1 MQFIGQRF
9 FQGFEVIFWSMRI
22 VFGVKSMSFRK
33 FKKDQIEFESLLM
46 GKEILEVRQN
56 YFHLYF
62 IPVFPIGKEYLMH
75 GENGAKRKISETELE
90 AVQNTFIPY
99 RFPLLSFSLPIL
111 LIIGFLVYLAYSKI
125 SLEVV
130 TNSQEQVASK
140 YYSTLH
146 TSLKNSKTND
156 LLIFDRSRLP
166 ASKADSEEE
175 QWKFDNEV
183 MKVGAWIKERNGDR
197 FTLCFIEN
205 GEIDFVSQNKK
216 DLNKIPDLPYI
227 NDNNMELTL
236 DDLKATIPK
245 DGSLYFHASEA
256 VVPLGKRE
264 GYYSLNTIVKI
275 RIPEPEIM
283 MAQGL
288 ESNGKYILMN
298 LANMGVDAQIKEI
311 RTVYG
316 NLDWKEKFPKDFPE
330 CSRENGCR
338 IQLGATFK
346 KDIFPI
352 QVAKMKLTYG
362 KGNWITYLIVLSN
375 EDINLIEIYKN

>member
-1 MQFIGQRF
+1 
-9 FQGFEVIFWSMRI
+9 MRI
-22 VFGVKSMSFRK
+22 VFGIKSMTFRK
-33 FKKDQIEFESLLM
+33 FKNEQKGLDSLLI

-62 IPVFPIGKEYLMH
+62 IPVFPLGKEYLIH
-75 GENGAKRKISETELE
+75 LDNGIRRKLSETELQ
-90 AVQNTFIPY
+90 AVQKTFIPY

-111 LIIGFLVYLAYSKI
+111 LIIGFLAYTAFSKI
-125 SLEVV
+125 SLEVE
-130 TNSQEQVASK
+130 TNSQEQVASN
-140 YYSTLH
+140 YYSSLH

-166 ASKADSEEE
+166 ATKAVSEEE
-175 QWKFDNEV
+175 QLNFDMEV
-183 MKVGAWIKERNGDR
+183 MKVGAWIKERKGNR

-205 GEIDFVSQNKK
+205 GEIDFISQNII

-227 NDNNMELTL
+227 NDNTMELTL
-236 DDLKATIPK
+236 DELEATIPK

-264 GYYSLNTIVKI
+264 GYYSLDNIVRI
-275 RIPEPEIM
+275 RVPEPEIM

-288 ESNGKYILMN
+288 ESNGKYILLN
-298 LANMGVDAQIKEI
+298 LANMGVDAQIQEI
-311 RTVYG
+311 HTVYG
-316 NLDWKEKFPKDFPE
+316 NLNWKEKFPINFPV
-330 CSRENGCR
+330 CSRENGCS

-352 QVAKMKLTYG
+352 QVAKMKLSYG
-362 KGNWITYLIVLSN
+362 KGNWITYLIVVSN

>member
-1 MQFIGQRF
+1 
-9 FQGFEVIFWSMRI
+9 MRI

-33 FKKDQIEFESLLM
+33 FKKDQKELEFLLM
-46 GKEILEVRQN
+46 DKEVLEVRQN

-62 IPVFPIGKEYLMH
+62 IPVFPLGKEYLIHM
-75 GENGAKRKISETELE
+75 ENGFKRKISETELE
-90 AVQNTFIPY
+90 AVQKTFIPY
-99 RFPLLSFSLPIL
+99 RFPFLSFSLPIL
-111 LIIGFLVYLAYSKI
+111 LIIGFLVYSAYSKI
-125 SLEVV
+125 SLEVT
-130 TNSQEQVASK
+130 TNSQEQIASK
-140 YYSTLH
+140 YYSSLH
-146 TSLKNSKTND
+146 ASLKNSKTND

-166 ASKADSEEE
+166 ATKADSEEE
-175 QWKFDNEV
+175 QWEFDNEV
-183 MKVGAWIKERNGDR
+183 MKVGAWIKERKGNR

-205 GEIDFVSQNKK
+205 GEIDFVSQNKI

-227 NDNNMELTL
+227 NDKAMVLTL
-236 DDLKATIPK
+236 DDLEATIPK

-256 VVPLGKRE
+256 VVPLGKRN
-264 GYYSLNTIVKI
+264 GYYSLNNIVKI

-298 LANMGVDAQIKEI
+298 LANMGVNAQIEEI
-311 RTVYG
+311 RTIYG

-330 CSRENGCR
+330 CSRENGCS

-352 QVAKMKLTYG
+352 QMAKMKLSFG
-362 KGNWITYLIVLSN
+362 KGNWITYLIVVSN